1 MYLWKTAATPDE
13 ATPVRPLAWSLVAVS
28 AFGVSACIAALFM
41 GMRGVMDLGGWVAAG
56 GPYEI
61 ASPAPDWV
69 WIVPVSIVAG
79 VAFGG
84 LNFVAAWRAGGFTLL
99 PFIWTALFFSLGWNF
114 LEYGFRPPEGDGPV
128 WGWIVC
134 GVVFWLMAIPAVP
147 SFYGGKYLFGRLG
160 VTAAFQ
166 PLNAATGAPEQAPPH
181 RVGYLVMNVVAIAAG
196 VVAGLYLFRAIAG

>member
-1 MYLWKTAATPDE
+1 MYYGQSAVSADDK
-13 ATPVRPLAWSLVAVS
+13 TPVRPLAWTLVAVS
-28 AFGVSACIAALFM
+28 ACIAVLFM
-41 GMRGVMDLGGWVAAG
+41 GMRGVMDLGGWVASG

-84 LNFVAAWRAGGFTLL
+84 LNAAAWRAGGFTLL

-114 LEYGFRPPEGDGPV
+114 LEYEFRPPEGDGPV
-128 WGWIVC
+128 WGWVVC
-134 GVVFWLMAIPAVP
+134 GVVFWIMALPALP

-166 PLNAATGAPEQAPPH
+166 PLNAATGAPKRAPH
-181 RVGYLVMNVVAIAAG
+181 RIGYLVMNVVAIAAG
-196 VVAGLYLFRAIAG
+196 VPAGLYLFRAIAN

>member
-1 MYLWKTAATPDE
+1 VYLWKTTASPD
-13 ATPVRPLAWSLVAVS
+13 AVTSVRPLAWALVAVS
-28 AFGVSACIAALFM
+28 ALGVSACLALLFM
-41 GMRGVMDLGGWVAAG
+41 GMRGIMDLGGWVAAG

-69 WIVPVSIVAG
+69 WLVPVSIVCG

-84 LNFVAAWRAGGFTLL
+84 LNAAAAWRAGGFTLL

-147 SFYGGKYLFGRLG
+147 SFYGGKYVFGRLG
-160 VTAAFQ
+160 MTAAFQ
-166 PLNAATGAPEQAPPH
+166 QLSAATGAAEQAPPH
-181 RVGYLVMNVVAIAAG
+181 RIGYLIMNVVAIAAG
-196 VVAGLYLFRAIAG
+196 VAAGIYAFRAIAG